1 MQTKVTLMQ
10 NESSKQYDIRNP
22 NKPIFVTYNNAA
34 KLRKYDCSIQ
44 KNLIPFFLTFS
55 FSYLDTLRYLIVGTY
70 LTKKSY
76 LDTLFCQA
84 KQNNVWLPLLYS
96 GHCESSS
103 GAIVSYCEPM

>member
-1 MQTKVTLMQ
+1 MQ

-22 NKPIFVTYNNAA
+22 NKPIFVTYKSTA

-44 KNLIPFFLTFS
+44 KNLISFLHFL
-55 FSYLDTLRYLIVGTY
+55 YLDTLRVFNCRGTY

-76 LDTLFCQA
+76 LDTLFCRA

-96 GHCESSS
+96 GHRESSS